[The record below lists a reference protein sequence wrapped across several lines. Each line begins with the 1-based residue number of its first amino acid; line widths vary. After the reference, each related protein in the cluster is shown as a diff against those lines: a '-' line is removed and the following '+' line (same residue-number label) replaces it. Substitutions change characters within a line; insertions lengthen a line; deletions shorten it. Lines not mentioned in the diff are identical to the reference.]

1 MQSDNIPSNTNIL
14 VIDDEYISAFICE
27 KFIKKLRRES
37 EITTCLNGK
46 NAIDKLVE
54 IKNQDTNLLPDYIF
68 LDLTMPILDGWE
80 FLKLYSDL
88 NIDPFGKCKI
98 YILTCSLYQ
107 NDIIKSA
114 SYNIISDYIIKP
126 LDLDKLK
133 KVFK

>member
-133 KVFK
+133 KVFR

>member
-27 KFIKKLRRES
+27 KFIKKLKKES

-46 NAIDKLVE
+46 NAIDKLIE
-54 IKNQDTNLLPDYIF
+54 IKNQDINLLPDYIF
-68 LDLTMPILDGWE
+68 LDLRMPILDGWE
-80 FLKLYSDL
+80 FLKLYNDL

-107 NDIIKSA
+107 NDILRSA

-133 KVFK
+133 KVFR

>member
-1 MQSDNIPSNTNIL
+1 MQSDNIPSNTNVL
-14 VIDDEYISAFICE
+14 VIDDEYISTFICE

-46 NAIDKLVE
+46 NAIDKLIE
-54 IKNQDTNLLPDYIF
+54 IKNQDINLLPDYIF
-68 LDLTMPILDGWE
+68 LDIRMPILDGWG
-80 FLKLYSDL
+80 FLNLYSDL
-88 NIDPFGKCKI
+88 NIDPCGKCKI

-133 KVFK
+133 KVFR

>member
-14 VIDDEYISAFICE
+14 VIDDEYISTFICE
-27 KFIKKLRRES
+27 KFIKKLRKES
-37 EITTCLNGK
+37 EITTCFNGK
-46 NAIDKLVE
+46 NAIDKLIE
-54 IKNQDTNLLPDYIF
+54 IKNRDTNLLPDYIF
-68 LDLTMPILDGWE
+68 LDIRMPILDGWE

-133 KVFK
+133 KVFR